1 MDKRIALRVS
11 IVGVVL
17 SLFGSAAT
25 ATRIPPSGQAPDK
38 QPIVFKAPSGY
49 MPAEF
54 SKHTGKLL
62 LDPQRPAGMFVG
74 YPSDGQDMAA
84 FTDEVKDMVVKM
96 FLHDSKNVTWN
107 SSGLPPH
114 KNIDTESGNLLTA
127 SDDKMEVQL
136 AFYVRSDKGV
146 AYGYFGMRHKKGKGD
161 DAKFL
166 DSSGAGVKAFDE
178 LARSIGDKPK
188 N

>member
-1 MDKRIALRVS
+1 MKKNHSLR
-11 IVGVVL
+11 
-17 SLFGSAAT
+17 LFLTAILFASAGFIAAT
-25 ATRIPPSGQAPDK
+25 GRPGLAAQAPDK
-38 QPIVFKAPSGY
+38 QPIVFKIPSGY

-62 LDPQRPAGMFVG
+62 LDPQRPAGLFVG
-74 YPSDGQDMAA
+74 YPSDGQNMAE
-84 FTDEVKDMVVKM
+84 FTAEVKDIVLKM
-96 FLHDSKNVTWN
+96 FLHNSKDVVWN
-107 SSGLPPH
+107 SSVLPPH
-114 KNIDTESGNLLTA
+114 KNIDTESGNLMTV

-166 DSSGAGVKAFDE
+166 DSSGKGVKALDE
-178 LARSIGDKPK
+178 LAGSIGDKPK